1 MNRRGMPKTDKL
13 EFEAIKYKCVEDV
26 DGEMTL
32 ALKIS
37 MQDKISVVAIPV
49 KRRLK
54 FYVEILK

>member
-1 MNRRGMPKTDKL
+1 MPKTDKL